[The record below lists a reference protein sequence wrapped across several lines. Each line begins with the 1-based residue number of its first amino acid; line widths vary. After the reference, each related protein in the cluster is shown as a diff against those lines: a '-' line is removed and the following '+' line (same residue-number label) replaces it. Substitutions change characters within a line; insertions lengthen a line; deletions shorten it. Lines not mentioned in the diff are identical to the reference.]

1 MTSWD
6 KFCIPQIALRWYKI
20 HLPSSSSQW
29 QSPWDAWSHRDNQE
43 AACQN
48 RIWTSNSGV
57 SSKSKIYQ
65 LTGRKIDTPLLDQ
78 QGPQTHHKC
87 PSCHHPHP
95 HNSPKSENKIAHKNI
110 HPLAHHHKQLN
121 SKPKETL
128 KKGKRKHVLLK
139 LVKDQFQSPL
149 IRQRNSRLK
158 NHWSS

>member
-95 HNSPKSENKIAHKNI
+95 HNSPKSETQLTKITAYICFCIRI
-110 HPLAHHHKQLN
+110 HI
-121 SKPKETL
+121 S
-128 KKGKRKHVLLK
+128 KGKECTTKYNYSIHFAWKHK
-139 LVKDQFQSPL
+139 ISFDCL
-149 IRQRNSRLK
+149 IMEVTQPNQQT
-158 NHWSS
+158 